1 MNWREGRR
9 WTSGVYQRSGNGII
23 TKKIGTN
30 TTIHHKQTSPAEV
43 ADWDMKIGVT
53 IGEANQVAADLVEL
67 QEATALLVLVEDR
80 AVVVAL
86 ETQTNI

>member
-1 MNWREGRR
+1 
-9 WTSGVYQRSGNGII
+9 
-23 TKKIGTN
+23 
-30 TTIHHKQTSPAEV
+30 
-43 ADWDMKIGVT
+43 MKIGVT

-86 ETQTNI
+86 ETQTNIKMVEMEQ